1 MRSVGGS
8 VESFP
13 SELSINGNALRS
25 LSANGAVGIFLK
37 AMWDTTFT
45 DSVGDVVL
53 DIENVSDVQ
62 KCPG

>member
-1 MRSVGGS
+1 MDRD
-8 VESFP
+8 F
-13 SELSINGNALRS
+13 
-25 LSANGAVGIFLK
+25 NGAVGIFLK

-53 DIENVSDVQ
+53 NIENVLDVQ